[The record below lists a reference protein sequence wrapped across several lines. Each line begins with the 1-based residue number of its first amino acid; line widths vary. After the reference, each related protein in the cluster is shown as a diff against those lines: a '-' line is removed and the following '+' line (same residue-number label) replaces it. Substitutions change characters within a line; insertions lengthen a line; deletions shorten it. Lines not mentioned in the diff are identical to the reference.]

1 MQTNKE
7 LLINPE
13 FTSGVLQYKE
23 ALNISKK
30 NPDDKI
36 LKIQIG
42 YNKYIIKSLILKGF
56 LKNG

>member
-1 MQTNKE
+1 MREISKE
-7 LLINPE
+7 
-13 FTSGVLQYKE
+13 S
-23 ALNISKK
+23 LNILNK

-36 LKIQIG
+36 LKIQVG